1 MPTIATMTT
10 DTPVSEN
17 PAVPTV
23 SVVTGANSGIGR
35 ATAIHLAA
43 QGHTVFGTVRS
54 ISKAGKLEAMLHGV
68 PAVAMAVGGVPEVI
82 SDGEDGLLVPPG
94 SLDGFSEALSRL
106 LSDASLRQR
115 LGAAAVEKVRSMFLF
130 DARMQKML
138 ALYEAAVAKATST
151 TAARGHA

>member
-1 MPTIATMTT
+1 MPTIATRTT

-54 ISKAGKLEAMLHGV
+54 ISKAGKLEAMAADAGV
-68 PAVAMAVGGVPEVI
+68 HVELVELDIADYESVRAGFAWILDATGGRSAATRSPRSARRRCI
-82 SDGEDGLLVPPG
+82 S
-94 SLDGFSEALSRL
+94 
-106 LSDASLRQR
+106 
-115 LGAAAVEKVRSMFLF
+115 
-130 DARMQKML
+130 
-138 ALYEAAVAKATST
+138 T
-151 TAARGHA
+151 